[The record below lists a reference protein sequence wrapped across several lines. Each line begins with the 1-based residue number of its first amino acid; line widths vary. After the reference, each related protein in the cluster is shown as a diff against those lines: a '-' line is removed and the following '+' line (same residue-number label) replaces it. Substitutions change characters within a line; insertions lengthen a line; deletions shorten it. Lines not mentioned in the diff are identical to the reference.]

1 MDIYEMF
8 KTQNELWRKENIDL
22 FGVNLLDV
30 DNQSFADLQ
39 ASIDDSVS
47 KYWNVPEEK
56 QCKLAKLILSNKLSR
71 DSELMVP
78 NSFKLELN
86 PGNMCIDVEA
96 QYKVDKKDPVL
107 KKIAAIPTPAEG
119 LNWIINGT
127 KYVPRVTASRDRS
140 MVMKTNTDPNIV
152 VGHFWRYNIKKKEF
166 TCLLRKDPFTV
177 TPEYLMENLSVRSRA
192 LLEATIGKKLTKEN
206 VIEAI
211 EKLPVFK
218 SNSLFNYAFYHLEY
232 FENLLTNPDS
242 RRFANPL
249 KNIILGINMMF
260 LKQADDNVTMAGQLV
275 ISKSPIFAL
284 ENFRTTVNKYVSKN
298 SFIPSFTYCDT
309 LGFFDV
315 FKTTTSRSAGRQRLL
330 VDQAIVKD
338 GMIWIK
344 EDDGK
349 YHNMYEYVG
358 KPSKHKLSCIS
369 HSLFC
374 NNNKAK
380 RIMMTAKLTA
390 QAVGVDG
397 ETDPFTHRLP
407 ARVVFAD
414 IEGYTYADAILVS
427 ESFAKKLNNHEKIQ
441 LTIDNNQEYTE
452 IMDKYL
458 EDPEHKLTFEELKT
472 LFPAVAEV
480 ILKNYENATI
490 TKIDKMSNRKSRLFI
505 EYDIPFGLGDKISNL
520 HGAKGVVGK
529 IIPDDEMP
537 YLTKKVGNMEPGPM
551 EVVISAFSTIRRG
564 SLGQIFEAWAGA
576 TGHEFKNE
584 DDFINLA
591 VEKYADEMKKFSEDS
606 VLEYKGEKI
615 TKPIGVIDMIRLY
628 HHASTKA
635 SKSWIK
641 SNYNKM
647 LKFGEMEKLN
657 LMANECTN
665 ILKELSI
672 RSTHKHVGAYGMIM
686 SMERD
691 RNLPEEPKLSLK
703 FARMLKSI
711 GYDIYVGGHSLV
723 ETDNSIATVAEPDQ
737 ENSKND
743 KKRINKTRISVDD
756 SILNNITSEDRI
768 DLYKLD
774 ESLNK
779 EEE

>member
-1 MDIYEMF
+1 MEIFDMF
-8 KTQNELWRKENIDL
+8 KEQNELWRKENIEL

-30 DNQSFADLQ
+30 DNLSFNDLQ

-47 KYWNVPEEK
+47 KYWNVEEEK

-71 DSELMVP
+71 DSELMTP

-86 PGNMCIDVEA
+86 PSNMCIDVEA
-96 QYKVDKKDPVL
+96 EYTIGEGKKAI
-107 KKIAAIPTPAEG
+107 KKIAAIPTPGEG
-119 LNWIINGT
+119 LVWIINGT
-127 KYVPRVTASRDRS
+127 KYVPRVTASRDRE
-140 MVMKTNTDPNIV
+140 MVMKLNTDPNIV
-152 VGHFWRYNIKKKEF
+152 VGHFWRYDIKKKEF
-166 TCLLRKDPFTV
+166 TCLLRKNPFVV
-177 TPEYLMENLSVRSRA
+177 TPQYLMETLSVRSKA
-192 LLEATIGKKLTKEN
+192 LLTATIGEELNENN

-242 RRFANPL
+242 KKFANPL
-249 KNIILGINMMF
+249 KNIILGINMLF
-260 LKQADDNVTMAGQLV
+260 LKQADDNVTMAGQLI

-298 SFIPSFTYCDT
+298 SYIPSFTYCDT
-309 LGFFDV
+309 IGFFDA

-344 EDDGK
+344 EKDG

-358 KPSKHKLSCIS
+358 KPSKYRLSCIS

-390 QAVGVDG
+390 QAVAVDG
-397 ETDPFTHRLP
+397 EKDPFTHRIP

-414 IEGYTYADAILVS
+414 IEGYTYADAILIS
-427 ESFAKKLNNHEKIQ
+427 ESFAKRLNCHDKVQ
-441 LTIDNNQEYTE
+441 LITENNPEYLE
-452 IMDKYL
+452 IVDKYL
-458 EDPEHKLTFEELKT
+458 TEPDHELTFEELKV
-472 LFPAVAEV
+472 LFPAVSEV
-480 ILKNYENATI
+480 ILKNYKNATI
-490 TKIDKMSNRKSRLFI
+490 SKIDKMSNKKTRLFV

-537 YLTKKVGNMEPGPM
+537 RLMNKVGNMEPGPM

-576 TGHEFKNE
+576 TGHKFENN
-584 DDFINLA
+584 DDFINQA
-591 VEKYADEMKKFSEDS
+591 VDKYADEMKEFSNKS

-615 TKPIGVIDMIRLY
+615 TKPIGIIDIIRLY
-628 HHASTKA
+628 HHASTHA

-657 LMANECTN
+657 LMANECTD

-672 RSTHKHVGAYGMIM
+672 RSTHKHAGAYKMIM
-686 SMERD
+686 DMERN
-691 RNLPEEPKLSLK
+691 RELPKEPKLSLK

-711 GYDIYVGGHSLV
+711 GYDIYIGGQPLV
-723 ETDNSIATVAEPDQ
+723 ETDNSNAVVAEEGLEKVDP
-737 ENSKND
+737 KD
-743 KKRINKTRISVDD
+743 KKKKKLSVDE
-756 SILNNITSEDRI
+756 SIMNDILSEDKI
-768 DLYKLD
+768 DLYSLD
-774 ESLNK
+774 QKLNK
-779 EEE
+779 EVEE